1 MLRYLNLGLLVLFP
15 LSWFAPLM
23 HAGLLPLF
31 GLSQISILT
40 GVLSLWQTDIIL
52 ACLVMFLALFA
63 PMLKTGLLALMH
75 FGVVAP
81 RGFSMLSL
89 LGKLAMADVFLIAL
103 YIVIFKG
110 VGLGHVETAW
120 GLYFFS
126 FCILASMAV
135 QTLSQREFRQ
145 SGLP

>member
-31 GLSQISILT
+31 GLSQISIIT
-40 GVLSLWQTDIIL
+40 GVQSLWQTDIIL
-52 ACLVMFLALFA
+52 ACLVMFFALIA

-75 FGVVAP
+75 FGVVP
-81 RGFSMLSL
+81 PSGFSLLAL

-103 YIVIFKG
+103 YIVIFKD

-126 FCILASMAV
+126 LCILASEAV
-135 QTLSQREFRQ
+135 QALSQRKFRQ
-145 SGLP
+145 STLP

>member
-40 GVLSLWQTDIIL
+40 GVFSLWQTDFIL
-52 ACLVMFLALFA
+52 AFLVMFFALFA
-63 PMLKTGLLALMH
+63 PMLKTGLLALMQ

-81 RGFSMLSL
+81 RGFSILSL

>member
-1 MLRYLNLGLLVLFP
+1 
-15 LSWFAPLM
+15 M
-23 HAGLLPLF
+23 HARLLPLF

-40 GVLSLWQTDIIL
+40 GVFSPWQTYIIL
-52 ACLVMFLALFA
+52 ACLVMFFALFT
-63 PMLKTGLLALMH
+63 PMLQTGLLALMH

-81 RGFSMLSL
+81 RGLSILSL
-89 LGKLAMADVFLIAL
+89 LGKLAMAKVFLIAL

-135 QTLSQREFRQ
+135 
-145 SGLP
+145 

>member
-1 MLRYLNLGLLVLFP
+1 MLRYLNLGLLVLFS
-15 LSWFAPLM
+15 LSWFALLM

-40 GVLSLWQTDIIL
+40 GVFSLWQTDIIL
-52 ACLVMFLALFA
+52 ACLVMFFALFA

-81 RGFSMLSL
+81 RGFSILSL

-103 YIVIFKG
+103 YSVIFKG
-110 VGLGHVETAW
+110 VGLAM
-120 GLYFFS
+120 
-126 FCILASMAV
+126 LAPLGGYTFLAFAFWRLW
-135 QTLSQREFRQ
+135 QCRR
-145 SGLP
+145 

>member
-31 GLSQISILT
+31 GLSQISIIT
-40 GVLSLWQTDIIL
+40 GVQSLWQTDIIL
-52 ACLVMFLALFA
+52 ACLVMFFALIA

-75 FGVVAP
+75 FGVLP
-81 RGFSMLSL
+81 PSGFSLLAL

-103 YIVIFKG
+103 YIVIFKS

-126 FCILASMAV
+126 LCILASVAV
-135 QTLSQREFRQ
+135 QALSQREFRQ
-145 SGLP
+145 STLP

>member
-1 MLRYLNLGLLVLFP
+1 MLHYFNLVLLVLFP

-23 HAGLLPLF
+23 NAGLLPLF
-31 GLSQISILT
+31 GLSQISIIT
-40 GVLSLWQTDIIL
+40 GVQSLWQSDIIL
-52 ACLVMFLALFA
+52 AFLVLFFALIA
-63 PMLKTGLLALMH
+63 PMLKTALLALMH
-75 FGVVAP
+75 FGVLP
-81 RGFSMLSL
+81 TRGFSLLAL

-126 FCILASMAV
+126 FCILASLAV
-135 QTLSQREFRQ
+135 QALSQREFHQ

>member
-40 GVLSLWQTDIIL
+40 GVFSLWQTDIIL
-52 ACLVMFLALFA
+52 ACLVMFFALLA

-75 FGVVAP
+75 FGVMAP
-81 RGFSMLSL
+81 RGFSILSL

>member
-1 MLRYLNLGLLVLFP
+1 MLRFFNLVLLILFP

-23 HAGLLPLF
+23 HAGFLPLF
-31 GLSQISILT
+31 GLSEISIIT
-40 GVLSLWQTDIIL
+40 GVQSLWKSDVIL
-52 ACLVMFLALFA
+52 ASLVMFFALVA
-63 PMLKTGLLALMH
+63 PMLKTALIALMH
-75 FGVVAP
+75 FRVLAP
-81 RGFSMLSL
+81 AGLSALAL

-126 FCILASMAV
+126 FCILASLTV
-135 QTLSQREFRQ
+135 HWFSQREFRL
-145 SGLP
+145 SRLP

>member
-31 GLSQISILT
+31 GLSQISIIT
-40 GVLSLWQTDIIL
+40 GVQSLCQTDIIL
-52 ACLVMFLALFA
+52 ACLVMFFALIA

-75 FGVVAP
+75 FGVVP
-81 RGFSMLSL
+81 PSGFSLLAL

-103 YIVIFKG
+103 YIVIFKS

-126 FCILASMAV
+126 FCILASVAV
-135 QTLSQREFRQ
+135 QALSQREFRQ
-145 SGLP
+145 STLP

>member
-40 GVLSLWQTDIIL
+40 GVFSLWQTDIIL
-52 ACLVMFLALFA
+52 ACLVMFFALFT
-63 PMLKTGLLALMH
+63 PMLQTGLLALMH

-81 RGFSMLSL
+81 RGFSILSL

-126 FCILASMAV
+126 FCILASVAV
-135 QTLSQREFRQ
+135 QALSQREFRQ
-145 SGLP
+145 STLP

>member
-31 GLSQISILT
+31 GLSQISIIT
-40 GVLSLWQTDIIL
+40 GVQSLWQTDIIL
-52 ACLVMFLALFA
+52 ACLVMFFALIA

-75 FGVVAP
+75 FGVLP
-81 RGFSMLSL
+81 PSGFSLLAL

-126 FCILASMAV
+126 FCILASVAV
-135 QTLSQREFRQ
+135 QALSQREFRQ
-145 SGLP
+145 STLP

>member
-63 PMLKTGLLALMH
+63 PMLKTGLLALIH
-75 FGVVAP
+75 FGVMAP

-89 LGKLAMADVFLIAL
+89 LGKLAMVDVFLIAL

>member
-1 MLRYLNLGLLVLFP
+1 MLRYFNLVLLVLFP

-23 HAGLLPLF
+23 NAGLLPLF
-31 GLSQISILT
+31 GLSQISII
-40 GVLSLWQTDIIL
+40 TDIIL
-52 ACLVMFLALFA
+52 AFLVLFFALIA
-63 PMLKTGLLALMH
+63 PMLKTALLALMH
-75 FGVVAP
+75 FGVLP
-81 RGFSMLSL
+81 TRGFSLLAL

-126 FCILASMAV
+126 FCILASLAV
-135 QTLSQREFRQ
+135 QALSQREFHQ

>member
-1 MLRYLNLGLLVLFP
+1 MLRYLKLSLLVLFP

-31 GLSQISILT
+31 GLSQISIIT
-40 GVLSLWQTDIIL
+40 GVQSLWQTVIVL
-52 ACLVMFLALFA
+52 ACLVMFFALIA
-63 PMLKTGLLALMH
+63 PMLKAALLALMH
-75 FGVVAP
+75 FSVVAP
-81 RGFSMLSL
+81 RGFSILAL

-126 FCILASMAV
+126 FCILASVAV
-135 QTLSQREFRQ
+135 QALSQREFRQ
-145 SGLP
+145 STLP

>member
-1 MLRYLNLGLLVLFP
+1 MLRYLNLSLLVLFP

-52 ACLVMFLALFA
+52 ACLVMFFALFA

-75 FGVVAP
+75 FDVVAP
-81 RGFSMLSL
+81 RGFSILSL